1 MRLEFRAYFKLKI
14 VFRWSLQ
21 TLKTRRN
28 WLNCLNQSTQK
39 YFQRRFHFN
48 LSVLETKTNTTL
60 FYFQIGFK
68 RKLQRDLMSL
78 PFQCKTI
85 AQTLRYFHP
94 NFLLNFVLQSLK
106 SHLLFSTP
114 ELLTKLKHFQTDF
127 LIILNLHQF
136 HWFMT

>member
-14 VFRWSLQ
+14 VFQWSLQ

-39 YFQRRFHFN
+39 YFQRKFHFN
-48 LSVLETKTNTTL
+48 QSALETKTNTTS

-78 PFQCKTI
+78 LFQCKTI
-85 AQTLRYFHP
+85 AQTLQYFHL
-94 NFLLNFVLQSLK
+94 NFLLNFALQSLK
-106 SHLLFSTP
+106 SPLWFSTR
-114 ELLTKLKHFQTDF
+114 EHLTKRKHIQTDF